1 MVQGENWYAAM
12 WAAGQRGLGVW
23 QKETSGLGKLGE
35 RNADRVPWDR
45 VIALMQTGGCLA
57 GNGSA
62 GKEPCCREK
71 LLGSCKLKQIKI
83 EAVH

>member
-1 MVQGENWYAAM
+1 MAERDQ
-12 WAAGQRGLGVW
+12 WAWEVGRE
-23 QKETSGLGKLGE
+23 KCRSCT
-35 RNADRVPWDR
+35 WDR